1 MKVLTR
7 VAVVIGLLVPFAAS
21 ASCFFVYGA
30 QNRLLYRSTVPPV
43 DLSKPISEGV
53 RARFSSGHLV
63 MIPDESDCPDLL
75 TSGESQVFASMGQS
89 GPAGRPSSGGDTVPL
104 FGGGLGA
111 GEAIVESDA
120 RSPMRRDGPVAG
132 PARPPRSR

>member
-1 MKVLTR
+1 MKALTR
-7 VAVVIGLLVPFAAS
+7 VAVLIGLLAPFAAS

-63 MIPDESDCPDLL
+63 MIPDESACPDLQN
-75 TSGESQVFASMGQS
+75 SGESQVFASMGQS
-89 GPAGRPSSGGDTVPL
+89 GPAGRSAGGDTVPL
-104 FGGGLGA
+104 LGGGLGA
-111 GEAIVESDA
+111 GESIVGSDA
-120 RSPMRRDGPVAG
+120 RAPTRRDGPVPG
-132 PARPPRSR
+132 PTRPPRSR